1 MNDNY
6 GIGGN
11 EVKLDANE
19 AIVEISHNRTLF
31 AEKLTQQTPV
41 KPEIVQGL
49 TSVEDV
55 FENYKPAVPVT
66 FHDADGRTVP
76 EMLQFRNLGDF
87 GVKGITA
94 QSPFLD
100 DLAAEKEQF
109 LKIMKHL
116 KTNKILKT
124 ALADPSA
131 RQALLNAIRG
141 MLKDLDANK

>member
-19 AIVEISHNRTLF
+19 AIIEISHNRTLF

-66 FHDADGRTVP
+66 FH
-76 EMLQFRNLGDF
+76 
-87 GVKGITA
+87 
-94 QSPFLD
+94 
-100 DLAAEKEQF
+100 AEQ
-109 LKIMKHL
+109 
-116 KTNKILKT
+116 
-124 ALADPSA
+124 
-131 RQALLNAIRG
+131 
-141 MLKDLDANK
+141 

>member
-41 KPEIVQGL
+41 KPEIVHGL
-49 TSVEDV
+49 TKVEEV
-55 FENYKPAVPVT
+55 FEHYKPSVNML
-66 FHDADGRTVP
+66 FHDAEGRTVP
-76 EMLQFRNLGDF
+76 ETLEFHNLGDF
-87 GVKGITA
+87 GIKGITA
-94 QSPFLD
+94 QSAFLN
-100 DLAAEKEQF
+100 DLATEREQY

-116 KTNKILKT
+116 KTNKILKS
-124 ALADPSA
+124 ALADPAA
-131 RQALLNAIRG
+131 RQALLGAIKS
-141 MLKDLDANK
+141 MLKDLDPNK

>member
-6 GIGGN
+6 GIGGT

-31 AEKLTQQTPV
+31 AEKLTQQTPI

-49 TSVEDV
+49 TSVEGV
-55 FENYKPAVPVT
+55 FEHFKPAVNVS
-66 FHDADGRTVP
+66 FHDAEGRPVP
-76 EMLQFRNLGDF
+76 EKLEFHNLGDF

-94 QSPFLD
+94 QSAFLN
-100 DLAAEKEQF
+100 DLAAEREQY
-109 LKIMKHL
+109 LSIMKHL

-124 ALADPSA
+124 ALADPEA
-131 RQALLNAIRG
+131 RQALLGAVRN
-141 MLKDLDANK
+141 MLKDLNNR

>member
-1 MNDNY
+1 MNNNY

-49 TSVEDV
+49 TTVEDV
-55 FENYKPAVPVT
+55 FENYKPSVNML
-66 FHDADGRTVP
+66 FHDAEGRTVP
-76 EMLQFRNLGDF
+76 ENLEFHNLGDF
-87 GVKGITA
+87 GIKGITA
-94 QSPFLD
+94 QSPFLNN
-100 DLAAEKEQF
+100 LAAEKEQY

-116 KTNKILKT
+116 KTNKVLKS
-124 ALADPSA
+124 ALADPAA
-131 RQALLNAIRG
+131 RQALLASVKS
-141 MLKDLDANK
+141 LLADLNNK

>member
-49 TSVEDV
+49 TSVEAV
-55 FENYKPAVPVT
+55 FEHYKPAVNMV
-66 FHDADGRTVP
+66 FHDAEGRTVP
-76 EMLQFRNLGDF
+76 ENLEFHNLGDF
-87 GVKGITA
+87 GIKGITA
-94 QSPFLD
+94 QSDFLNN
-100 DLAAEKEQF
+100 LATEKEQY
-109 LKIMKHL
+109 LRIMKQL
-116 KTNKILKT
+116 KTNKVLKT
-124 ALADPSA
+124 ALTDPTA
-131 RQALLNAIRG
+131 RQALLTSIKSLLAD
-141 MLKDLDANK
+141 LKTK

>member
-19 AIVEISHNRTLF
+19 AIIEISHNRTLF

-66 FHDADGRTVP
+66 FHDAEGRTVP
-76 EMLQFRNLGDF
+76 EMLRFHNLGDF

-131 RQALLNAIRG
+131 RQALLGAIRG

>member
-49 TSVEDV
+49 QTVEEV
-55 FENYKPAVPVT
+55 FENYKPSVSML
-66 FHDADGRTVP
+66 FHDAEGRTVP
-76 EMLQFRNLGDF
+76 ENLEFHNLGDF
-87 GVKGITA
+87 GIKGITA
-94 QSPFLD
+94 QSKFLNN
-100 DLAAEKEQF
+100 LAAEKEQY

-116 KTNKILKT
+116 KTNKVLKS
-124 ALADPSA
+124 ALADPAA
-131 RQALLNAIRG
+131 RQALLASVKA
-141 MLKDLDANK
+141 LLADLNK

>member
-49 TSVEDV
+49 TTVEDV
-55 FENYKPAVPVT
+55 FENYKPSVNVL
-66 FHDADGRTVP
+66 FHDAEGRTVP
-76 EMLQFRNLGDF
+76 ENLEFHTLGDF
-87 GVKGITA
+87 GIKGITA
-94 QSPFLD
+94 QSPFLNN
-100 DLAAEKEQF
+100 LAAEKEQY

-116 KTNKILKT
+116 KTNKVLKS
-124 ALADPSA
+124 ALADPAA
-131 RQALLNAIRG
+131 RQALLTSIKS
-141 MLKDLDANK
+141 LLTDLNTK

>member
-49 TSVEDV
+49 TTVEDV
-55 FENYKPAVPVT
+55 FENYKPSVNIL
-66 FHDADGRTVP
+66 FHDAEGRTIP
-76 EMLQFRNLGDF
+76 ENLEFHTLGDF
-87 GVKGITA
+87 GIKGVTA
-94 QSPFLD
+94 QSPFLNN
-100 DLAAEKEQF
+100 LAAEKEQY

-116 KTNKILKT
+116 KTNKVLKS
-124 ALADPSA
+124 ALADPAA
-131 RQALLNAIRG
+131 RQALLTSVKSLLA
-141 MLKDLDANK
+141 DLNTK

>member
-19 AIVEISHNRTLF
+19 AIIEISHNRTLF

-49 TSVEDV
+49 TTVEEV
-55 FENYKPAVPVT
+55 FENYKPSVNML
-66 FHDADGRTVP
+66 FHDAEGRTVP
-76 EMLQFRNLGDF
+76 ENLEFHNLGDF

-94 QSPFLD
+94 QSNFLNN
-100 DLAAEKEQF
+100 LSTEKEQY

-116 KTNKILKT
+116 KTNKVLKS
-124 ALADPSA
+124 ALADPAA
-131 RQALLNAIRG
+131 RQALLTSVKA
-141 MLKDLDANK
+141 LLADLNNNK

>member
-6 GIGGN
+6 GIGGT

-55 FENYKPAVPVT
+55 FEHYKPTVNMLYR
-66 FHDADGRTVP
+66 DAEGRTIP
-76 EMLQFRNLGDF
+76 ETLEFHNLGDF
-87 GVKGITA
+87 GIKGITA
-94 QSPFLD
+94 QSKFLN
-100 DLAAEKEQF
+100 DLATEKEQYIR
-109 LKIMKHL
+109 IMKHL
-116 KTNKILKT
+116 KTNKILKA
-124 ALADPSA
+124 ALSDPSA
-131 RQALLNAIRG
+131 REALLGSIRQLLTD
-141 MLKDLDANK
+141 LKK

>member
-49 TSVEDV
+49 TTVEDV
-55 FENYKPAVPVT
+55 FENYKPSVNIL
-66 FHDADGRTVP
+66 FHDAEGRTVP
-76 EMLQFRNLGDF
+76 ENLEFHTLGDF
-87 GVKGITA
+87 GIKGITA
-94 QSPFLD
+94 QSPFLNN
-100 DLAAEKEQF
+100 LAAEKEQY

-116 KTNKILKT
+116 KTNKVLKS
-124 ALADPSA
+124 ALADPAA
-131 RQALLNAIRG
+131 RQALLTSIKSLLA
-141 MLKDLDANK
+141 DLNTK

>member
-49 TSVEDV
+49 TTVEDV
-55 FENYKPAVPVT
+55 FENYKPSVNIL
-66 FHDADGRTVP
+66 FHDAEGRTVP
-76 EMLQFRNLGDF
+76 ENLEFHNLGDF

-94 QSPFLD
+94 QSPFLNN
-100 DLAAEKEQF
+100 LAAEKEQY

-116 KTNKILKT
+116 KTNKVLKS
-124 ALADPSA
+124 ALADPAA
-131 RQALLNAIRG
+131 RQALLTSVKSLLA
-141 MLKDLDANK
+141 DLNNK

>member
-49 TSVEDV
+49 TTVEDV
-55 FENYKPAVPVT
+55 FENYKPSVNVL
-66 FHDADGRTVP
+66 FHDAEGRTVP
-76 EMLQFRNLGDF
+76 ENLEFHTLGDF
-87 GVKGITA
+87 GIKGVTA
-94 QSPFLD
+94 QSPFLNN
-100 DLAAEKEQF
+100 LAAEKEQY

-116 KTNKILKT
+116 KTNKVLKS
-124 ALADPSA
+124 ALADPAA
-131 RQALLNAIRG
+131 REALLTSIKSL
-141 MLKDLDANK
+141 LKDLNTK

>member
-6 GIGGN
+6 GIGGT

-55 FENYKPAVPVT
+55 FEHYKPTVNMLY
-66 FHDADGRTVP
+66 HDADGRTIP
-76 EMLQFRNLGDF
+76 ENLEFHNLGDF

-94 QSPFLD
+94 QSKFLN
-100 DLAAEKEQF
+100 DLSTEKEQY
-109 LKIMKHL
+109 LRIMKHL
-116 KTNKILKT
+116 KTNKILKA

-131 RQALLNAIRG
+131 REALLGSVRQLLAD
-141 MLKDLDANK
+141 LKK

>member
-49 TSVEDV
+49 TTVEGV
-55 FENYKPAVPVT
+55 FEHYKPTVNML
-66 FHDADGRTVP
+66 FHDAEGRTIP
-76 EMLQFRNLGDF
+76 ENLEFHNLGDF

-94 QSPFLD
+94 QSAFLD
-100 DLAAEKEQF
+100 NLATEKEQY

-116 KTNKILKT
+116 KTNKVLKS
-124 ALADPSA
+124 ALADPAA
-131 RQALLNAIRG
+131 RQALLESIRA
-141 MLKDLDANK
+141 LVADLNTK

>member
-55 FENYKPAVPVT
+55 FENYKPSVPVT

-76 EMLQFRNLGDF
+76 ETLRFHNLGDF

-131 RQALLNAIRG
+131 RQALLGAIRG

>member
-6 GIGGN
+6 GIGGT

-41 KPEIVQGL
+41 KPEVVQGL
-49 TSVEDV
+49 TTVEDV
-55 FENYKPAVPVT
+55 FEHYKPAVSML
-66 FHDADGRTVP
+66 FHDAEGRTVP
-76 EMLQFRNLGDF
+76 ENLQFHNLGDF

-94 QSPFLD
+94 QSKFLN
-100 DLAAEKEQF
+100 DLSTEKEQY

-116 KTNKILKT
+116 KTNKILKA

-131 RQALLNAIRG
+131 RQALLATIRELLTD
-141 MLKDLDANK
+141 LKK

>member
-49 TSVEDV
+49 TTVEDV
-55 FENYKPAVPVT
+55 FENYKPSVNVL
-66 FHDADGRTVP
+66 FHDAEGRTVP
-76 EMLQFRNLGDF
+76 EALEFHTLGDF
-87 GVKGITA
+87 GVKGVTA
-94 QSPFLD
+94 QSQFLNN
-100 DLAAEKEQF
+100 LATEKEQY

-116 KTNKILKT
+116 KTNKVLKS
-124 ALADPSA
+124 ALADPAA
-131 RQALLNAIRG
+131 RQALLTSIKSLLA
-141 MLKDLDANK
+141 DLNTK

>member
-31 AEKLTQQTPV
+31 AEKLTRETPV

-49 TSVEDV
+49 TSVEAV
-55 FENYKPAVPVT
+55 FEHYKPSVNML
-66 FHDADGRTVP
+66 FHDAEGRTVP
-76 EMLQFRNLGDF
+76 ENLEFHNLGDF

-94 QSPFLD
+94 QSDFLNN
-100 DLAAEKEQF
+100 LATEKEQY
-109 LKIMKHL
+109 LRIMKHL
-116 KTNKILKT
+116 KTNKVLKA
-124 ALADPSA
+124 ALADPAA
-131 RQALLNAIRG
+131 RQALLASVRSLLAD
-141 MLKDLDANK
+141 LKTK

>member
-31 AEKLTQQTPV
+31 AEKLTQQTPI

-66 FHDADGRTVP
+66 FHDADGRPVP
-76 EMLQFRNLGDF
+76 ENLQFHNLGDF
-87 GVKGITA
+87 GIKGITA
-94 QSPFLD
+94 QSAFLN
-100 DLAAEKEQF
+100 DLATEKEQF

-131 RQALLNAIRG
+131 RQALLGAIKG

>member
-19 AIVEISHNRTLF
+19 AIIEISHNRTLF

-66 FHDADGRTVP
+66 FHDAEGRTVP
-76 EMLQFRNLGDF
+76 EMLRFHNLGDF

-131 RQALLNAIRG
+131 RQALLSAIRG

>member
-19 AIVEISHNRTLF
+19 AIIEIAHNRTLF

-41 KPEIVQGL
+41 KPEIVHGL
-49 TSVEDV
+49 TTVEDV
-55 FENYKPAVPVT
+55 FQNYKPAVNVV
-66 FHDADGRTVP
+66 FHDAQGGGVP
-76 EMLQFRNLGDF
+76 ETLRFQNLGDF

-94 QSPFLD
+94 QSNFLNN
-100 DLAAEKEQF
+100 LSAEKEQY

-116 KTNKILKT
+116 KTNKLLKS
-124 ALADPSA
+124 ALADPAA
-131 RQALLNAIRG
+131 RQALLGAVKG

>member
-6 GIGGN
+6 GIGGT

-55 FENYKPAVPVT
+55 FEHYKPAVNML
-66 FHDADGRTVP
+66 FHDAEGRTVP
-76 EMLQFRNLGDF
+76 ENLEFHNLGDF
-87 GVKGITA
+87 GIKGITA
-94 QSPFLD
+94 QSGFLNN
-100 DLAAEKEQF
+100 LATEKEQY
-109 LKIMKHL
+109 LRIMKHL

-124 ALADPSA
+124 ALADPAA
-131 RQALLNAIRG
+131 REALLGAIRELLTD
-141 MLKDLDANK
+141 LKK

>member
-19 AIVEISHNRTLF
+19 AIIEISHNRTLF

-66 FHDADGRTVP
+66 FHDAEGRTVP
-76 EMLQFRNLGDF
+76 EMLRFHNLGDF

-100 DLAAEKEQF
+100 DLAAEKDR
-109 LKIMKHL
+109 KS
-116 KTNKILKT
+116 T
-124 ALADPSA
+124 
-131 RQALLNAIRG
+131 RLNSSHTDIY
-141 MLKDLDANK
+141 

>member
-6 GIGGN
+6 GIGGT

-49 TSVEDV
+49 TAVEDV
-55 FENYKPAVPVT
+55 FEHYKPTVNMLY
-66 FHDADGRTVP
+66 HDADGRTIP
-76 EMLQFRNLGDF
+76 ENLEFHNLGDF

-94 QSPFLD
+94 QSKFLN
-100 DLAAEKEQF
+100 DLSTEKEQY
-109 LKIMKHL
+109 LRIMKHL
-116 KTNKILKT
+116 KTNKILKA

-131 RQALLNAIRG
+131 REALLGSIRQLLAD
-141 MLKDLDANK
+141 LKK

>member
-6 GIGGN
+6 GIGGT

-19 AIVEISHNRTLF
+19 AIIEISHNRTLF

-41 KPEIVQGL
+41 KPEIVHGL
-49 TSVEDV
+49 TNPEAV
-55 FENYKPAVPVT
+55 FEHYKPSVNML
-66 FHDADGRTVP
+66 FHDAEGRTVP
-76 EMLQFRNLGDF
+76 EALTFKNLGDF

-94 QSPFLD
+94 QSEFLN
-100 DLAAEKEQF
+100 DLASEKEQF

-124 ALADPSA
+124 ALADPAA
-131 RQALLNAIRG
+131 RAAMLNAVRA
-141 MLKDLDANK
+141 MLKELHAK

>member
-55 FENYKPAVPVT
+55 FENYKPSVNVL
-66 FHDADGRTVP
+66 FHDAEGRTVP
-76 EMLQFRNLGDF
+76 ENLEFHTLGDF
-87 GVKGITA
+87 GIKGVTA
-94 QSPFLD
+94 QSPFLNN
-100 DLAAEKEQF
+100 LSAEKEQY

-116 KTNKILKT
+116 KTNKVLKS
-124 ALADPSA
+124 ALADPDA
-131 RQALLNAIRG
+131 RQALLTSIKS
-141 MLKDLDANK
+141 LLTDLNTK

>member
-49 TSVEDV
+49 TTVEDV
-55 FENYKPAVPVT
+55 FENYKPSVNIL
-66 FHDADGRTVP
+66 FHDAEGRTVP
-76 EMLQFRNLGDF
+76 ENLEFHNLGDF
-87 GVKGITA
+87 GIKGVTA
-94 QSPFLD
+94 QSPFLNN
-100 DLAAEKEQF
+100 LAAEKEQY

-116 KTNKILKT
+116 KTNKVLKS
-124 ALADPSA
+124 ALADPAA
-131 RQALLNAIRG
+131 RQALLTSIKS
-141 MLKDLDANK
+141 LLTDLNTK

>member
-6 GIGGN
+6 GIGGT

-55 FENYKPAVPVT
+55 FEHYKPTVNMLY
-66 FHDADGRTVP
+66 HDAEGRTIP
-76 EMLQFRNLGDF
+76 ENLEFHNLGDF

-94 QSPFLD
+94 QSKFLN
-100 DLAAEKEQF
+100 DLATEKEQY
-109 LKIMKHL
+109 LRIMKHL
-116 KTNKILKT
+116 KTNKILKA

-131 RQALLNAIRG
+131 REALLGSIRQLLAD
-141 MLKDLDANK
+141 LKK

>member
-6 GIGGN
+6 GIGGT

-55 FENYKPAVPVT
+55 FEHYKPTVNML
-66 FHDADGRTVP
+66 FHDAQGRTIP
-76 EMLQFRNLGDF
+76 ENLEFHNLGDF

-94 QSPFLD
+94 QSQFLN
-100 DLAAEKEQF
+100 DLATEKEQY
-109 LKIMKHL
+109 LRIMKHL
-116 KTNKILKT
+116 KTNKILKA

-131 RQALLNAIRG
+131 REALLGSIRQLLAD
-141 MLKDLDANK
+141 LKK